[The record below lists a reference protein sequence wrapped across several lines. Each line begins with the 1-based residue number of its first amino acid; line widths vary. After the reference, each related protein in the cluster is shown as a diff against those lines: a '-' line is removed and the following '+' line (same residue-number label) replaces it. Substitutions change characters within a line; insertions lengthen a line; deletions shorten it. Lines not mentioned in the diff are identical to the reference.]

1 MSTPRR
7 VLVLGATSGIA
18 QAVARVYAAQGARL
32 ALVARSREHLAAVA
46 ADLAVRGAEVVL
58 QRSADLCELERQR
71 TLVAEAEQA
80 LDGLDVVLVAHGI
93 LPDQQACQDDPR
105 RAVASWDVN
114 FVSAATLMEAA
125 AERMARAG
133 RGTLGVLSSVA
144 GERGRADNYV
154 YGAAKA
160 ALTAYASGLGHR
172 LHGTGVT
179 VLTIKPGPVDTPMVA
194 GRNALTPAGG
204 GRGRRGAAD
213 PPGPGAGRPGALRP
227 WQVAVG
233 HGGHPRPPDPAVR
246 ASPSLPR
253 PAVPRPV

>member
-1 MSTPRR
+1 MSPPRR

-18 QAVARVYAAQGARL
+18 QAVARVYAAKGARL

-58 QRSADLCELERQR
+58 QRSADLCDLERQR

-93 LPDQQACQDDPR
+93 LPDQQACRDDPR
-105 RAVASWDVN
+105 QAVASWDVN

-144 GERGRADNYV
+144 GDRGRADNYV

-160 ALTAYASGLGHR
+160 ALTAYASGLGQR

-194 GRNALTPAGG
+194 GRNLSPRLVADVDVV
-204 GRGRRGAAD
+204 GRRIQRALERGERVLYVPGKWRWVMAVIRALPIRLFERLRLSSE
-213 PPGPGAGRPGALRP
+213 PPSRG
-227 WQVAVG
+227 V
-233 HGGHPRPPDPAVR
+233 
-246 ASPSLPR
+246 
-253 PAVPRPV
+253 

>member
-18 QAVARVYAAQGARL
+18 QAVARVYAAGGARL

-46 ADLAVRGAEVVL
+46 SDLAVRGAEVVF
-58 QRSADLCELERQR
+58 QRSVDFCELDRHR
-71 TLVAEAEQA
+71 TLLAEAETA
-80 LDGLDVVLVAHGI
+80 LDGLDVVLVAHGV
-93 LPDQQACQDDPR
+93 LPDQQACQGDSR

-114 FVSAATLMEAA
+114 FVSAASLMEASA
-125 AERMARAG
+125 DRMAAAG

-172 LHGTGVT
+172 LRGSGVT
-179 VLTIKPGPVDTPMVA
+179 VVTLKPGPVDTPMI
-194 GRNALTPAGG
+194 
-204 GRGRRGAAD
+204 RGRTLSPGLVADVDVVGRRIHRALERGERVVYV
-213 PPGPGAGRPGALRP
+213 PGKWRWIMAVLRALP
-227 WQVAVG
+227 
-233 HGGHPRPPDPAVR
+233 VR
-246 ASPSLPR
+246 LFERLKA
-253 PAVPRPV
+253 